1 MKRPLVLLLPF
12 ALVLLFGGASL
23 YAQEDVKARIDAMEK
38 ELQSLKASL
47 TKQEERAD
55 KDQTLI
61 TELKEKN
68 ELQAKK
74 MEDISKAH
82 EQMEK
87 KFTME
92 EFYLPKKSQEFYEK
106 GLPGQFAGIYTR
118 PFLRRAG
125 RNTYLGGYTDA
136 SFRSVDGSNDRFET
150 IRFVPFIYADV
161 SDRIKVASE
170 LEIEH
175 GGITGAADIT
185 SAATGQNVRL
195 GGDVKL
201 EFATIDFLL
210 RDEVNFRAG
219 YVLLPLGKF
228 NLVHDAPL
236 QDLVDRP
243 LVDTFVIP
251 TTMTE
256 AGMGFFGTFY
266 PTEMSKLDYEVYIT
280 QGIKGMDRIGG
291 TDRVFFDSVNGT
303 RGGRGRSFF
312 RMDEDINE
320 NKAIVGR
327 VAFSPFLGLEIGGSA
342 YHGAW
347 DALGAGRRSSRNIT
361 ISALDFAWQKG
372 PFELIGEGAYADI
385 EKKGIDRLMGLTTP
399 RTKVPKRLSGYYVE
413 PRYHFMPGFLH
424 DFAPKIFTDRST
436 FTLAPRWEQMDLDRG
451 NRQDRL
457 TLGLNFRYTE
467 DTVIKLDYQ
476 FNGEHFRRGFPAIG
490 RDDSINNNALIF
502 GLATYF

>member
-1 MKRPLVLLLPF
+1 MKQSFLWLFPI
-12 ALVLLFGGASL
+12 ALVFLLGQTPL
-23 YAQEDVKARIDAMEK
+23 LAQEDVKARIEAMEK
-38 ELQSLKASL
+38 ELQLLKASL
-47 TKQEERAD
+47 TQQGEKATRDQALIAELQQ
-55 KDQTLI
+55 KD
-61 TELKEKN
+61 

-74 MEDISKAH
+74 LEEISKAH
-82 EQMEK
+82 EQLEK
-87 KFTME
+87 QFTLE
-92 EFYLPKKSQEFYEK
+92 EFYGPRVAEEFAKK
-106 GLPGQFAGIYTR
+106 GLGPQFGGIYTK
-118 PFLRRAG
+118 PFLRRFG

-136 SFRSVDGSNDRFET
+136 SYRTVDGANDRFET
-150 IRFVPFIYADV
+150 IRFVPFIYSDI
-161 SDRIKVASE
+161 SDRIKMATE

-175 GGITGAADIT
+175 GGIVGAGDIT
-185 SAATGQNVRL
+185 TAATGQNVRL

-210 RDEVNFRAG
+210 RDEVNFRGG
-219 YVLLPLGKF
+219 YILVPLGKY
-228 NLVHDAPL
+228 NLVHDAPI

-243 LVDTFVIP
+243 LVDTFIIP

-280 QGIKGMDRIGG
+280 QGIKGMDRIAG
-291 TDRVFFDSVNGT
+291 TDRVFFNSVSGT

-312 RMDEDINE
+312 RMDEDNNE

-347 DALGAGRRSSRNIT
+347 DALRAGRRSSRNIT
-361 ISALDFAWQKG
+361 ISALDFVWQKG
-372 PFELIGEGAYADI
+372 PFELVGTGAYADI
-385 EKKGIDRLMGLTTP
+385 EKNGIDRIMGLTSPT
-399 RTKVPKRLSGYYVE
+399 TKVPKRLFGYYVE

-424 DFAPKIFTDRST
+424 DFMPTIFTDHST
-436 FTLAPRWEQMDLDRG
+436 FTLSTRWEQMDLDRG

-467 DTVIKLDYQ
+467 DTVFKLDYQ
-476 FNGEHFRRGFPAIG
+476 INREHFQRGFPAIG
-490 RDDSINNNALIF
+490 QSGSINNNALIF
-502 GLATYF
+502 GVATYF

>member
-1 MKRPLVLLLPF
+1 MKRPLVLLLSF
-12 ALVLLFGGASL
+12 ALALLFGGASL
-23 YAQEDVKARIDAMEK
+23 YAQEDVKARIDAMER

-47 TKQEERAD
+47 TRQEERAN
-55 KDQTLI
+55 KDQAVI

-74 MEDISKAH
+74 MEDISQAH

-87 KFTME
+87 KFTLD
-92 EFYLPKKSQEFYEK
+92 EFYGPKKSEEFAKK
-106 GLPGQFAGIYTR
+106 GLSPQFGGIYTK
-118 PFLRRAG
+118 PFLRRMG
-125 RNTYLGGYTDA
+125 RNTYLGGYMDA
-136 SFRSVDGSNDRFET
+136 SYRSVHGSNDRFET
-150 IRFVPFIYADV
+150 VRFVPFIYADV

-170 LEIEH
+170 LEVEH
-175 GGITGAADIT
+175 GGITGSADIT

-228 NLVHDAPL
+228 NLVHDAPI

-243 LVDTFVIP
+243 LVDSFVIP
-251 TTMTE
+251 AAFTE
-256 AGMGFFGTFY
+256 AGMGFYGTFY
-266 PTEMSKLDYEVYIT
+266 PTEMSKLDYEVYVT

-291 TDRVFFDSVNGT
+291 TDRVFFNSVDGI

-342 YHGAW
+342 YHGKW

-372 PFELIGEGAYADI
+372 PFELVGEGAYADI

-476 FNGEHFRRGFPAIG
+476 FNREHFRKGFPAIG
-490 RDDSINNNALIF
+490 RDDAINNNALIF